1 MAKHNDLG
9 KVGEEKA
16 IAHLISLGHVL
27 LAANYRVGHDEVDII
42 TSHGNF
48 IVFTE
53 VKTRS
58 GNYYGYPEE
67 FVDRKKRMAMKRVA
81 EVYMSE
87 HHSDADVRFDII
99 SIHNYNGELKVYH
112 IPDAFFNEDSGK
124 YN

>member
-1 MAKHNDLG
+1 MARHNDLG

-27 LAANYRVGHDEVDII
+27 LAANYRVGRDEVDVI
-42 TSHGNF
+42 TSYEKF

-58 GNYYGYPEE
+58 DSYYGQPEE
-67 FVDRKKRMAMKRVA
+67 FVDKKKRMAMKRVA
-81 EVYMSE
+81 EVYMRE
-87 HHSDADVRFDII
+87 HHSNADIRFDII
-99 SIHNYNGELKVYH
+99 SIHNHKGELKVYH
-112 IPDAFFNEDSGK
+112 IPDAFFDEKSDK

>member
-27 LAANYRVGHDEVDII
+27 LAANYRVGRDEVDVI
-42 TSHGNF
+42 TSYGKF

-58 GNYYGYPEE
+58 DNHYGQPEE
-67 FVDRKKRMAMKRVA
+67 FVDKRKRMAMKRVA
-81 EVYMSE
+81 EMYMSE
-87 HHSDADVRFDII
+87 NHSDADIRFDII
-99 SIHNYNGELKVYH
+99 SIHHHNGELKVYH
-112 IPDAFFNEDSGK
+112 IQDAFFNEESGK